1 MKKIN
6 YLLTAFMFLLLSNVI
21 TAQLDF
27 DINKYIEDP
36 ALFGENKEEPTAILI
51 PYNSISSALEKDVND
66 ARFYSSLN
74 GEWKFNFYSNP
85 LKVPVKFFEVDYN
98 DKDWGNIK
106 VPSVW
111 QMQGYDRLMYRNVPM
126 EFYPYNPPYVP
137 DDINPTG
144 LYRRTFKVPADWD
157 GRRIFIH
164 FDGIHSAAFVWLNGK
179 YIGYHEDG
187 MTPAEF
193 DITQNVQI
201 GVNQLSV
208 MVLRWCD
215 GAYLED
221 QDMFRFS
228 GIYRNVYIYSKP
240 NTTIRDLFIKTEFD
254 EKYRDAELII
264 DLSLKNYSGSSS
276 DVKVRYTLFDKNKKE
291 IVNSQSGNLQVEQQL
306 NTTLKQKVVSPNKW
320 SDEKPYL
327 YTLVLEL
334 INSENEVIEVVKQRV
349 GFRKLEIKNGIAM
362 LNGMPVYFRGTNRHE
377 HNPDNGRTLTK
388 ELMIEDIKLLKQFNF
403 NAVRTSH
410 YPNDPLWYDL
420 CDEYGILL
428 QDEVNA
434 ECHYTESGFP
444 GRKEYLGSFM
454 DRFVRMVQRDKNH
467 PSVVIWSTGNE
478 CGLDKPHYMMA
489 DYVKKFDPTRFLMHQ
504 SNWPD
509 GEAPYVDIIG
519 PRYPTPSRLREIG
532 LSTSKPVV
540 MGEYAH
546 AMGNSLGHFDE
557 FWENIYDVPKL
568 QGGFVWDWVDQGL
581 NVKAQFIKDFSPNNI
596 QCGVMGVPE
605 VVNGTDGNAFKFS
618 GLDDWIEVYD
628 DPRLDLR
635 GNNLVIE
642 AMVYPQKFYQENPIV
657 TKASQFGI
665 VQTTVDTLSFYINS
679 YRNNLKVKLPANWYY
694 TWHRIKTVYNGNEM
708 QLFIDEKLYGSK
720 LYNQKIRNGHYPVNI
735 GRDSYRNTDQHL
747 GWISNYIFDD
757 VKIYDNLLNKDDLQK
772 PLLWLKFDEIFS
784 GENYLTYG
792 ISPFCHNGMITADR
806 KPQPELWQAK
816 HSMSPVRFYSVD
828 PDHGKFSVVNKYSST
843 NLNEFYFEWYLY
855 KNGQIEKSDRFE
867 LDVDPQSNA
876 EFQLPINLNNTDDF
890 IIELSC
896 KRKYDEPFRAKDF
909 EVNFQQFVIKNR
921 DHKFNISER
930 TNSNIRLEDKKDV
943 IDVTCNGFEY
953 ELNKINGNLNLKG
966 ENSEIFNDLNSNVW
980 RAPISNEKVD
990 WGRAEAEEW
999 YRMGLNEF
1007 TNSIDKILIDS
1018 LSDTSSLIVN
1028 VKSYTNFPRS
1038 SDYIVNEY
1046 RYQFHNDGSVEI
1058 KHNMIPVGYFF
1069 VDWLPCIG
1077 LSMKVKN
1084 DYKFV
1089 NWYGRG
1095 PYDNF
1100 TDRNTGAKIAI
1111 HSIRVDTLELPFAE
1125 PQEYGNYTEVGW
1137 FELKNENGAGVKIT
1151 ASDDVNFSAVPY
1163 FNLDRARYLYQ
1174 LQKDDFLR
1182 VNISYSATGVGD
1194 TPNPPMPN
1202 YRTYPVAYSN
1212 VLLINP
1218 MKKD

>member
-6 YLLTAFMFLLLSNVI
+6 YLFTAFTFLFLSNI
-21 TAQLDF
+21 IYAQLDF
-27 DINKYIEDP
+27 DINKYIENP
-36 ALFGENKEEPTAILI
+36 SMFGENKEEPTAILI
-51 PYNSISSALEKDVND
+51 PYNDVPSALEKNVSDS
-66 ARFYSSLN
+66 RFFSSLN
-74 GEWKFNFYSNP
+74 GEWKFNFYNNP
-85 LKVPVKFFEVDYN
+85 LKVPAKFFEVNYN
-98 DKDWGNIK
+98 DKSWGNIR

-111 QMQGYDRLMYRNVPM
+111 QMQGYDHLMYRNVPM

-144 LYRRTFKVPADWD
+144 LYRKTFQVPADWD
-157 GRRIFIH
+157 GRKIYIH

-193 DITQNVQI
+193 DVTEKIQK
-201 GVNQLSV
+201 GENQLSV

-215 GAYLED
+215 GTYLED

-240 NTTIRDLFIKTEFD
+240 NTTIRDLFIKTELD
-254 EKYRDAELII
+254 EKYRDAELIL
-264 DLSLKNYSGSSS
+264 DLSLKNYTGKK
-276 DVKVRYTLFDKNKKE
+276 DEVKIRYTLFDKNKKE
-291 IVNSQSGNLQVEQQL
+291 MVNGQTNLLRVDNQL
-306 NTTLKQKVVSPNKW
+306 KTTLKRKVVSPNKW

-334 INSENEVIEVVKQRV
+334 LNDKDEVVEVVSQRV
-349 GFRKLEIKNGIAM
+349 GFRELEIKNGIAM

-377 HNPDNGRTLTK
+377 HNPNNGRTLTK

-410 YPNDPLWYDL
+410 YPNDPLWFDL

-428 QDEVNA
+428 QGEVNA
-434 ECHYTESGFP
+434 ECHYTESDFP
-444 GRKEYLGSFM
+444 GREDYLGSFM

-467 PSVVIWSTGNE
+467 PSVVMWSTGNE

-509 GEAPYVDIIG
+509 GEAPYVDVIG

-532 LSTSKPVV
+532 LSASKPVV

-557 FWENIYDVPKL
+557 FWETIYDVPKL

-581 NVKAQFIKDFSPNNI
+581 NVNAQFVKDHSPNNI

-605 VVNGTDGNAFKFS
+605 IVKGLDGNAFKFS

-628 DPRLDLR
+628 DSRLDLR
-635 GNNLVIE
+635 GKNLIIE
-642 AMVYPQKFYQENPIV
+642 AVVYPQKFYQENPLV
-657 TKASQFGI
+657 TKAFQFGI
-665 VQTTVDTLSFYINS
+665 TQTAIDTLSFYINS
-679 YRNNLKVKLPANWYY
+679 YNNKVKIKLPDDWQNK
-694 TWHRIKTVYNGNEM
+694 WHKIKAQYNGSEM
-708 QLFIDEKLYGSK
+708 QLFIDDKLLGSK
-720 LYNQKIRNGHYPVNI
+720 LYVEKIRSGHYPVNI
-735 GRDSYRNTDQHL
+735 GRDSYRNTDDQL

-757 VKIYDNLLNKDDLQK
+757 VKIYDSYLNQDGYSQ
-772 PLLWLKFDEIFS
+772 PLLWLKFDEITE
-784 GENYLTYG
+784 GVRYLTYG

-828 PDHGKFSVVNKYSST
+828 PANGKFSVMNNYSFT
-843 NLNEFYFEWYLY
+843 NLDEFYFEWYLY
-855 KNGQIEKSDRFE
+855 RNGKIEKSDQFE
-867 LDVDPQSNA
+867 LNVNPQSNA
-876 EFQLPINLNNTDDF
+876 EFQLPISLNSSDDF

-896 KRKYDEPFRAKDF
+896 KQKYDEPFRAKSF

-921 DHKFNISER
+921 TENFSVVQITD
-930 TNSNIRLEDKKDV
+930 SNIKYVDGKDV
-943 IDVTCNGFEY
+943 INVSCNGFEY
-953 ELNKINGNLNLKG
+953 ELNKINGNLNLKS
-966 ENSEIFNDLNSNVW
+966 EKKEIFNSLNSNVW
-980 RAPISNEKVD
+980 RAPISNEKVN
-990 WGRAEAEEW
+990 WGKAEAEEW
-999 YRMGLNEF
+999 YKMGLNEY
-1007 TNSIDKILIDS
+1007 TNVVDKFS
-1018 LSDTSSLIVN
+1018 VDTLLYPSSLIVN
-1028 VKSYTNFPRS
+1028 VKSYTNFSRS
-1038 SDYIVNEY
+1038 SDCIVNEY

-1058 KHNMIPVGYFF
+1058 KHDMTPVGYFF

-1077 LSMKVKN
+1077 LSMKVED

-1100 TDRNTGAKIAI
+1100 SDRNTGAKIAV
-1111 HSIRVDTLELPFAE
+1111 HSIRVDTLDLPFAE
-1125 PQEYGNYTEVGW
+1125 PQEYGNYTEVEW
-1137 FELKNENGAGVKIT
+1137 FELKNETGTGVKFTT
-1151 ASDDVNFSAVPY
+1151 ADDINFSAVPY

-1174 LQKDDFLR
+1174 LQKDDYLR

-1202 YRTYPVAYSN
+1202 YRTYPHAYSN
-1212 VLLINP
+1212 KLLISP
-1218 MKKD
+1218 IEKE